1 MVNNKKEIPYFIKI
15 EGCNNCKVRE
25 AYITA
30 TGTYYEQAHP
40 LHAKCAHMGCVKY
53 GFSMEEPFITPIEY
67 IRMGK
72 ELDSEEALDN
82 AKKTIVKFFD
92 FYDTK
97 GNLLPW
103 VVETISQEEDKKTA
117 HVKVAPPI
125 SP

>member
-1 MVNNKKEIPYFIKI
+1 MDSNKKEIPYFIKI

-25 AYITA
+25 AYITD
-30 TGTYYEQAHP
+30 TGTYYEQEHP

-72 ELDSEEALDN
+72 D
-82 AKKTIVKFFD
+82 VKFFD
-92 FYDTK
+92 FYDSK

-103 VVETISQEEDKKTA
+103 VVKAVSQEEDKKTT

-125 SP
+125 

>member
-1 MVNNKKEIPYFIKI
+1 MDSNKKEIPYFIKI
-15 EGCNNCKVRE
+15 EGCNNCK
-25 AYITA
+25 
-30 TGTYYEQAHP
+30 
-40 LHAKCAHMGCVKY
+40 KCAHMGCVKY

-72 ELDSEEALDN
+72 DLDSEEALEN

-92 FYDTK
+92 FYDSK

-103 VVETISQEEDKKTA
+103 VVKAVSQEEDKKTT

-125 SP
+125 

>member
-1 MVNNKKEIPYFIKI
+1 VVPFFFNKEIRWIATRKKYPISSKLK
-15 EGCNNCKVRE
+15 GV
-25 AYITA
+25 ITA
-30 TGTYYEQAHP
+30 RYVKRILPIRE
-40 LHAKCAHMGCVKY
+40 KCAHMGCVKY

-72 ELDSEEALDN
+72 DLDSEEALEN

-92 FYDTK
+92 FYDSK

-103 VVETISQEEDKKTA
+103 VVKAVSQEEDKKTT

-125 SP
+125 

>member
-53 GFSMEEPFITPIEY
+53 GFSMVEPFITPIEY

-72 ELDSEEALDN
+72 DLDSEEALDN
-82 AKKTIVKFFD
+82 AKRQ
-92 FYDTK
+92 
-97 GNLLPW
+97 LLSFL
-103 VVETISQEEDKKTA
+103 ISMTRKA
-117 HVKVAPPI
+117 ICCPGG
-125 SP
+125 